1 MCYYIHIYVHLM
13 TTATTKHYKE
23 LEWRQRLRTISKMS
37 KIHAANTH
45 VHKYVYTFIPTY
57 ICIYTPTWARNM
69 HNQINTYLY
78 ICICTYMKYN
88 PKTWAQP
95 KQIFMNELKIPIS
108 SVTHP
113 DYPRTCAVS
122 MQTSKTNSFM
132 RSLSLLPENVHLNS
146 LLGQPK
152 IYE

>member
-69 HNQINTYLY
+69 HNQINTYIY

-88 PKTWAQP
+88 PKNLSTTKADFYEWTQNSYFLCDAP
-95 KQIFMNELKIPIS
+95 RLSTYLCSIYANKQDELF
-108 SVTHP
+108 
-113 DYPRTCAVS
+113 YA
-122 MQTSKTNSFM
+122 
-132 RSLSLLPENVHLNS
+132 LSLTSAREC
-146 LLGQPK
+146 K
-152 IYE
+152 WMFI